1 MAKGTGALRQ
11 ERDIRLVAVI
21 PSLLPTQSSLADLP
35 GLRALADFALPAL
48 K

>member
-11 ERDIRLVAVI
+11 EGDIHLVAVRA
-21 PSLLPTQSSLADLP
+21 SLLLTQSSLADLP
-35 GLRALADFALPAL
+35 GLQALADFALPAL